1 MAKHKPLILCVDD
14 ESIIL
19 DSLSFLFR
27 NSFDDKYST
36 EFAESADEA
45 LELIEE
51 LIAEQKEVAVIVS
64 DYLMPGM
71 KGDEFL
77 INAHKLLPN
86 VKKILLTGQADFKA
100 VTNAINSADL
110 YRYISKPWQ
119 NEDLI
124 LTIQEA
130 LKSHNQDI
138 LVELQNKQ
146 LEEKNKLLEEQNS
159 NLEFKVNE
167 RTKELNLTLDTIR
180 RDMQLAKKIQEST
193 LTYQLNPEDGIK
205 ICTTYIPM
213 TEVGGD
219 FYNIGKPY
227 EGVYRIFLA
236 DATGHGVQAA
246 LITMAIKGIY
256 DTIKDNEKDLSKLAM
271 IFNQKFIDKYGSLNT
286 FFTGIILDVHY
297 NEKILRY
304 VSLGH
309 PPCMLVRGK
318 DVEYIEKTGRMIG
331 ISKTSEYRVEEK
343 KMQSGDNIY
352 IYTDGIFEQ
361 FNAEKEEFSEE
372 ALYRY
377 IIEYNSLGPEECI
390 KQILQKVYD
399 FLGDEEKQD
408 DISIIGITV

>member
-1 MAKHKPLILCVDD
+1 MSKFKPVILCVDD

-27 NSFDDKYST
+27 NTFEEKYTS

-51 LIAEQKEVAVIVS
+51 LLSEEKQVAVIVS

-77 INAHKLLPN
+77 INAHKLIPN

-130 LKSHNQDI
+130 LKSYHQDEI
-138 LVELQNKQ
+138 LERQNKE
-146 LEEKNKLLEEQNS
+146 LEVKNKLLEEQNI
-159 NLEFKVNE
+159 NLEQKVSE

-180 RDMQLAKKIQEST
+180 RDLQLAKKIQEST
-193 LTYQLNPEDGIK
+193 LSYKLNPEDGIK

-219 FYNIGKPY
+219 FYNIGNPSP
-227 EGVYRIFLA
+227 EVYRIFLA

-256 DTIKDNEKDLSKLAM
+256 DTIKDNEKDLSILAK
-271 IFNQKFIDKYGSLNT
+271 IFNQKFIEKYGSLNT
-286 FFTGIILDVHY
+286 FFTGIVLDIHY
-297 NEKILRY
+297 TEKVLKF

-309 PPCMLVRGK
+309 PPCLLIHGNEI
-318 DVEYIEKTGRMIG
+318 DFLEKTGRMIG
-331 ISKTSEYRVEEK
+331 ISKTSEYRIGEK
-343 KMQSGDNIY
+343 QLQSGDTIY
-352 IYTDGIFEQ
+352 IFTDGFFEQ
-361 FNAEKEEFSEE
+361 FNREKEEFSEE
-372 ALYRY
+372 TLYKY
-377 IIEYNSLGPEECI
+377 LLEFNPLGPERCI
-390 KQILQKVYD
+390 ESTLQKVYE
-399 FLGDEEKQD
+399 FLGSEEKQD
-408 DISIIGITV
+408 DISIIGISI